1 MIFALA
7 AADRRPGA
15 PIDTLF
21 VFFTEQDVITMR
33 QGRTLF
39 VDQRQLQGKKFTQI
53 ITALVKTNDDAVA
66 MLKKANLQGA
76 TVDLTPPAPNPGQAK
91 CKGCG
96 GLVAAETLFEDTCI
110 VCWATEAKRS
120 RAARN

>member
-15 PIDTLF
+15 PMDCLF

-39 VDQRQLQGKKFTQI
+39 VDQRQLKGGKFTQI
-53 ITALVKTNDDAVA
+53 ITALVKTDADAVA
-66 MLKKANLQGA
+66 MLKKANLTHA
-76 TVDLTPPAPNPGQAK
+76 RVDLTPPEPAAGQAK

-96 GLVAAETLFEDTCI
+96 GLVAAETLFEETCI
-110 VCWATEAKRS
+110 VCWATEAKRH